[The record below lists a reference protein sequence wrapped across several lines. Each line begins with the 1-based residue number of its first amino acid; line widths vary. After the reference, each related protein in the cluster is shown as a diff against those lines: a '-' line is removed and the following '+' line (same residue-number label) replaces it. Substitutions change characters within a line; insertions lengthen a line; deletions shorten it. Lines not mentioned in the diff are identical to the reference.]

1 MKQVFKVLL
10 LVVLTPFL
18 LALPFAIRGHY
29 AKTRIERQVWA
40 QAESIRQACDVLRS
54 NTVAESRQRIIS
66 VDPEGPHV
74 PAALQALHPGAIEVL
89 RAEVASYF
97 RPNWNR
103 TIFATWPHW
112 RPSSLPPGMRTT
124 RDTSW
129 VRGGGGHPAGDRERR
144 GRGCAW
150 PG

>member
-1 MKQVFKVLL
+1 MKQVFKVLI

-29 AKTRIERQVWA
+29 AKTRIKRQVWA

-74 PAALQALHPGAIEVL
+74 PAALQDLHPGAIEVRDGRIQVGL
-89 RAEVASYF
+89 SAGFSRFGLMAY
-97 RPNWNR
+97 
-103 TIFATWPHW
+103 
-112 RPSSLPPGMRTT
+112 PPGMPSTGTVEIIPRLWWYE
-124 RDTSW
+124 D
-129 VRGGGGHPAGDRERR
+129 
-144 GRGCAW
+144 
-150 PG
+150 